1 MTDTAARLD
10 AYYAAEARA
19 LEAQQSKKGDR
30 WRINADLETIRQTI
44 KELEAKLASETAAA
58 NGRIGP
64 AVMVTGFNDRA
75 CSPWERAR

>member
-30 WRINADLETIRQTI
+30 WRINAELETIRQTI
-44 KELEAKLASETAAA
+44 KELQAQVAAEQRA
-58 NGRIGP
+58 ACGQVGP
-64 AVMVTGFNDRA
+64 AFALADFS
-75 CSPWERAR
+75 SPLR